1 MSLSTLLKRDIV
13 TAAPMDSL
21 VQVAALMERKKVGA
35 VVITEG
41 TRPVGIVTDRDL
53 ALAVCGHG
61 VSTRERVQNVMT
73 CPVATIRDDEG
84 VFNATQKMMDNAV
97 RRLPVVDEHGILVGL
112 VAIDDLLLLLSR
124 ELQSMAE
131 GIKAETVAV

>member
-1 MSLSTLLKRDIV
+1 MSLSTLLTREPV

-21 VQVAALMERKKVGA
+21 VQVAALMEREKVGA

-53 ALAVCGHG
+53 AMAVCVHG
-61 VSTRERVQNVMT
+61 VTSRERVQNVMT
-73 CPVATIRDDEG
+73 CPVTTISKDEG
-84 VFNATQKMMDNAV
+84 VFNATQIMMDNAV
-97 RRLPVVDEHGILVGL
+97 RRLPVVDENGILVGL

-124 ELQSMAE
+124 EVQSMAE
-131 GIKAETVAV
+131 GIKAETAAV